1 MSKHLINSTR
11 QLIQQINLSKGI
23 KPIVNRV
30 VEGDRI
36 SQADAELLYKE
47 AELGLL
53 GVLATYVAERIN
65 GKSVLFNRNFH
76 IEPTNIC
83 IHSCSFCSYRRS
95 EGEDGAWLL
104 SLNEI
109 ADQVR
114 SSMGKQ
120 ATEVHITGGVHPQ
133 WDVDYYCEM
142 VRVVKRVNPS
152 IHVKAF
158 SAVELDYAI
167 AKSGLTLQQGIRE
180 LKRCGLDSI
189 PGGGAEIADSE
200 LRKTICGS
208 KTSWSRWLEIHEAA
222 HSEGLTSNA
231 TMLYGHMESYAHRV
245 EHMNDIRELQD
256 KTGGFNCFIPLKFKA
271 QNNSMSYIG
280 EVSTVED
287 MKNFAVARIFLDNV
301 PHLKAYWPMLGK
313 SAAKLALGF
322 GVDDLDGTID
332 DSTKI
337 YSMAGAED
345 QSPSMSIDELCSII
359 RSAGKNPI
367 ERDSLYN
374 HLRIY

>member
-11 QLIQQINLSKGI
+11 QLIQQINLSKSI
-23 KPIVNRV
+23 KPIANRV

-36 SQADAELLYKE
+36 SQADAELLYNE

-83 IHSCSFCSYRRS
+83 VHSCSFCSYRRS

-109 ADQVR
+109 AEQVKN
-114 SSMGKQ
+114 SKGKQ
-120 ATEVHITGGVHPQ
+120 GTEVHITGGVHPQ

-142 VRVVKRVNPS
+142 VRVIKRVNPS

-189 PGGGAEIADSE
+189 PGGGAEIADGE

-208 KTSWSRWLEIHEAA
+208 KTSWSRWLEVHEAA
-222 HSEGLTSNA
+222 HNEGLTSNA
-231 TMLYGHMESYAHRV
+231 TMLYGHMESYVHRV
-245 EHMNDIRELQD
+245 DHMNDIRELQD

-271 QNNSMSYIG
+271 QNNNMSHIG

-287 MKNFAVARIFLDNV
+287 MKNFAVARVFLDNV

-345 QSPSMSIDELCSII
+345 QSPSMSIDEICSTI